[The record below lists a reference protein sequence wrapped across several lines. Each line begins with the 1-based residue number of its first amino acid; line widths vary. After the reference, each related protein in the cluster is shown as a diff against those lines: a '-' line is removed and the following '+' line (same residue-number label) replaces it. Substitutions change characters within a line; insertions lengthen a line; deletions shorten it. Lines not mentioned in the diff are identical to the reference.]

1 MPRTETSPEK
11 AKAMKPKEKI
21 IERKTPIP
29 GEVERYVWLDG
40 ALIRIEDLEE
50 VRIMNRWVELLLW
63 GRFES
68 PVPSM
73 E

>member
-1 MPRTETSPEK
+1 MSKT
-11 AKAMKPKEKI
+11 EKI

-40 ALIRIEDLEE
+40 ALIRHEDLEE
-50 VRIMNRWVELLLW
+50 VRIMDRLVELTLW
-63 GRFES
+63 GRFAS

>member
-1 MPRTETSPEK
+1 MSKT
-11 AKAMKPKEKI
+11 EKI

-40 ALIRIEDLEE
+40 ALARIEDLHEPTRMDAIIDITE
-50 VRIMNRWVELLLW
+50 WI
-63 GRFES
+63 RFKWMYQLAPFQPAS